1 MSKRR
6 ARVLELIAAVA
17 VEMTAAV
24 VAVVVMPLALLLV
37 WKFY

>member
-17 VEMTAAV
+17 VETMAAM
-24 VAVVVMPLALLLV
+24 VAVVVVPLGLLLV
-37 WKFY
+37 WAR